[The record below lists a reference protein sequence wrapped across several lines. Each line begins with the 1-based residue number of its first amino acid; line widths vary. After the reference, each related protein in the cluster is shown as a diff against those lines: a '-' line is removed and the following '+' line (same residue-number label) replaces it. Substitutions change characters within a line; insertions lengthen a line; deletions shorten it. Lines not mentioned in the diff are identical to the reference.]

1 MFLRSIT
8 IRGFKSFA
16 DKHVLEFVP
25 GVSVI
30 VGPNGSGKSNLVDA
44 ISWALG
50 EQGARALRGGHMAD
64 VIFAGTPSRPALGM
78 AEVKLVIDNAAGK
91 IPVPMSEIEVSRTIF
106 RSGESEYRIN
116 GQVVRL
122 LDVQELLSETGIG
135 RALHT
140 VVGQGQLEEVLLA
153 KPEDRRKYIE
163 EAAGV
168 AKHRRRKERAERKLA
183 GLDQDLLRLQDVLA
197 ELRRQ
202 LKPLQQQA
210 EMAKKHET
218 LTAEAEAL
226 SGKLA
231 AARLRALRRERDRR
245 RAGWDEGL
253 ELRKAARER
262 LDGLDGEVLAAA
274 DARAAAARALADAE
288 QGSRATQFERAG
300 AQERFRAAVAR
311 ESDAREEL
319 GAQAARAARLD
330 SVDEELARAEA
341 ELAAVV
347 EELGLRERELDEAE
361 EAFRAAEEERR
372 EIDDVRRRVGEEAAG
387 RRAEVVALERSVAA
401 GDRERERIVVSLDSV
416 RDRIAETEARRDGF
430 EHEIETFDE
439 QSGPMSEK
447 RTQLEAERRGLVA
460 KIEELD
466 DIRRRHENRRDLLE
480 ARRRDIEETAGS
492 RFLASHRGR
501 AIGLLKDLVRVEA
514 GLERAL
520 VAALGPLADAVVY
533 DDGERALADAPEG
546 DGAILAIAAGGPVP
560 LGLKGERKLLSV
572 VDADPAA
579 RGIASTVLRDVYL
592 ADSVGEASEKQR
604 AHPTASFVTSEGV
617 LVGPAVIHTA
627 READA
632 RAREIRAELQV
643 VAHDLSATLQALK
656 PKRERVGEIASE
668 IDFLREQIEGADAE
682 ITATAE
688 RLDLLERDLSGMRK
702 EEELLQQR
710 LSALDETATA
720 ARDRLATL
728 GPTSAEPM
736 PDLPPTPQ
744 PPIQHR
750 VIVET
755 LRRDRGTLD
764 GKLHA
769 LRAERDVLA
778 AHDPVQL
785 RAEVEAAEH
794 ARADAEVAVAR
805 ADEAAD
811 AAAESRDRA
820 AEAERAAAEREA
832 AVNKAWRE
840 ASTELDRLRERYEE
854 EDQTR
859 GDIERRI
866 REAERLLREGHQAD
880 PDAVVGSLGEDDT
893 VETLEKRSELVQ
905 RRLGLLG
912 RVNLLATGEF
922 EALQERHDFMARE
935 LEDVRKARRDLLEV
949 VAKVDQEI
957 TETFTTAFRDV
968 ALQFERLIGEL
979 FPGGEGRLVLT
990 DPAEP
995 LTSGIEIE
1003 ASPGRKRVK
1012 RISLL
1017 SGGERSLT
1025 AMAFLFAIFTARP
1038 SPFYLMDEVE
1048 PALDDVNLHRFL
1060 RLVEGFARESQVLIV
1075 THQKRTMEI
1084 AGMMY
1089 GVSLNKDGTTK
1100 IVCQR
1105 LEQPRSAVEEA
1116 ARAEAEQERF
1126 EAAHALQSSADD
1138 EPLVLDVPQD
1148 EPVG

>member
-91 IPVPMSEIEVSRTIF
+91 IPVPMSELEVSRTIF

-163 EAAGV
+163 EAAGI

-218 LTAEAEAL
+218 LTAEAESL
-226 SGKLA
+226 SRKLA
-231 AARLRALRRERDRR
+231 AARLRALLRERDRR
-245 RAGWDEGL
+245 RSGWDEGL
-253 ELRKAARER
+253 ELRKIARER

-274 DARAAAARALADAE
+274 EARAAAARALADAD
-288 QGSRATQFERAG
+288 QGSRATQFDRTG

-311 ESDAREEL
+311 ETDAREGL
-319 GAQAARAARLD
+319 AAQAGRAARLD
-330 SVDEELARAEA
+330 SVDEELVRIEA
-341 ELAAVV
+341 ELTAVV
-347 EELGLRERELDEAE
+347 DELALRERELEEAE
-361 EAFRAAEEERR
+361 EAFRTAEEERR
-372 EIDDVRRRVGEEAAG
+372 RIEEVRRRIGEEAAG
-387 RRAEVVALERSVAA
+387 RRAEVEALERSVAA
-401 GDRERERIVVSLDSV
+401 GDRERERLVGSLDAV
-416 RDRIAETEARRDGF
+416 RQRIVETEARRDGF
-430 EHEIETFDE
+430 EHEIETFDD

-460 KIEELD
+460 KIEELE
-466 DIRRRHENRRDLLE
+466 DIRRRHESRRDLLE
-480 ARRRDIEETAGS
+480 ARRQDIEETAGS
-492 RFLASHRGR
+492 RFLAAHKGR

-533 DDGERALADAPEG
+533 DDGDRALADAPEG

-560 LGLKGERKLLSV
+560 LGLKDERKLLSV
-572 VDADPAA
+572 VEADPAA

-592 ADSVGEASEKQR
+592 ADSVEAASEKQR
-604 AHPTASFVTSEGV
+604 AHPAASFVTPEGV

-627 READA
+627 KEADA

-656 PKRERVGEIASE
+656 PKRERLGEIAGE

-688 RLDLLERDLSGMRK
+688 RLGLLERDLSGMRK

-710 LSALDETATA
+710 LAALDETSAA
-720 ARDRLATL
+720 ARDRLTAL
-728 GPTSAEPM
+728 GPLSAEPM
-736 PDLPPTPQ
+736 PDVPPTPQ

-750 VIVET
+750 VTVET
-755 LRRDRGTLD
+755 LRRDRGSLD
-764 GKLHA
+764 GKLHS

-785 RAEVEAAEH
+785 RAEVEAAER
-794 ARADAEVAVAR
+794 ARADAESAVAR
-805 ADEAAD
+805 ADEAAA
-811 AAAESRDRA
+811 AAAEARDLA
-820 AEAERAAAEREA
+820 AAAERAVAEREA
-832 AVNKAWRE
+832 AVNKAWRD
-840 ASTELDRLRERYEE
+840 ASTELDRLRERYDE
-854 EDQTR
+854 EDRTR

-880 PDAVVGSLGEDDT
+880 PDELVASLSDDDT

-912 RVNLLATGEF
+912 RVNLLASGEF

-935 LEDVRKARRDLLEV
+935 LDDVRKARRDLLEV

-957 TETFTTAFRDV
+957 TETFTTAYRDV
-968 ALQFERLIGEL
+968 AMQFERLIREL

-1060 RLVEGFARESQVLIV
+1060 RLTEGFARESQVLIV

-1089 GVSLNKDGTTK
+1089 GISLNKDGTTK
-1100 IVCQR
+1100 VVAQR
-1105 LEQPRSAVEEA
+1105 LEHTTSIESDARLEGEVTTEVPEA
-1116 ARAEAEQERF
+1116 TDEAT
-1126 EAAHALQSSADD
+1126 D
-1138 EPLVLDVPQD
+1138 EVAPAPLDVPEA